1 MEINPTPYR
10 FSNQCPKKG
19 VSKKAAA
26 QTPAHEK
33 ASSSKRVVDEHVLR
47 EPVTI
52 IAAREP
58 LLLSPDAMVC
68 VAIRIMQ
75 EQHCGSIVLTEDGT
89 AKTPVVGIF
98 TERDVLQRVIDCGR
112 ALDAVPLREVM
123 TPNPEV
129 LERES
134 SIALLL
140 NRMSVFGIRHVPIVD
155 EVGRPQ
161 FVLSVRDVVDLL
173 VESFPRAILN
183 LPTDEHPPANPT
195 REGA

>member
-1 MEINPTPYR
+1 MEAHPTSSR
-10 FSNQCPKKG
+10 CAEKSFPKKSAVKTIPSRAK
-19 VSKKAAA
+19 VS
-26 QTPAHEK
+26 
-33 ASSSKRVVDEHVLR
+33 SRRHVLEESVLQ

-52 IAAREP
+52 IAARDP
-58 LLLSPDAMVC
+58 LLLSPDTKVC
-68 VAIRIMQ
+68 VAIRVMQ

-89 AKTPVVGIF
+89 AETPVVGIF
-98 TERDVLQRVIDCGR
+98 TERDVLNRVIDCGR
-112 ALDAVPLREVM
+112 ALDAVSLREVM
-123 TPNPEV
+123 TPEPEV
-129 LERES
+129 LPCDS

-155 EVGRPQ
+155 EAGRPQ

-183 LPTDEHPPANPT
+183 LPTNGQPSSNPT